1 MPLNFDKHL
10 KQAIKAEKL
19 FNYKAYAKELKHKKL
34 INIDL
39 RKKLTP
45 SQKRQITIKTNRYE
59 TIVAKDYDY
68 KFVSNKKTLAT
79 LKKSSELVIGNRVYF
94 PKRSNLTFKRIGD
107 KVKVVRNY
115 TKKRS
120 TTITYG
126 GNKNTCLTFHGLLAG
141 IEKKLPANTFYI
153 VYVNGVQVHTAL
165 ASGEYPT
172 LLESLEALIDKG
184 RCITLGKIKF

>member
-1 MPLNFDKHL
+1 MQLNFDKNL
-10 KQAIKAEKL
+10 KAAIKAEKL

-45 SQKRQITIKTNRYE
+45 AQKRQITLKTNRYE
-59 TIVAKDYDY
+59 TIVSKDYDY

-94 PKRSNLTFKRIGD
+94 PKRSNLSFKRVGN

-115 TKKRS
+115 TKRRS

-126 GNKNTCLTFHGLLAG
+126 GDKNTCLTFHGLLTG
-141 IEKKLPANTFYI
+141 LQKKLPNRVFYV
-153 VYVNGVQVHTAL
+153 VYVNGIQVHTAL
-165 ASGEYPT
+165 EAGQYFG
-172 LLESLEALIDKG
+172 LLDSLEALIDKG
-184 RCITLGKIKF
+184 RCITLGKVKF